1 MSHLQA
7 GRLNYVLGH
16 RELSLFHQILDP
28 SNMLHPEMQQSY
40 YDYDEIREIQIK
52 SAYTNAHRN
61 ANNKCVCKLPEKYKC
76 SKTC

>member
-28 SNMLHPEMQQSY
+28 SNMLHPEMQQFH
-40 YDYDEIREIQIK
+40 YDYDEIGEIQMK
-52 SAYTNAHRN
+52 SAFS
-61 ANNKCVCKLPEKYKC
+61 CI
-76 SKTC
+76 